1 MEDVLTNYGGVVVN
15 LEPMGQGQESVMDV
29 ATYDQAF
36 LGEPFS
42 EARGKGRARRQA
54 RKLDRTAKKKERKLA
69 KVQAKSDVKDARGQ
83 ARIGRRADRK
93 TSRQEMRNAQQEQR
107 QGRRDTRVVK
117 RTDRRLFK
125 QQAGQDRRDMRL
137 ERRQARRPE
146 EAVDQYEETYNETQE
161 EDYYAPQDQY
171 QDQMEDSYAPQ
182 DQGYYEED
190 SYGDQSYPSD
200 DYATEDDQSGVYDES
215 LPSEEYYGE
224 EYYGEYFPDGE
235 GDGYYEEDYYQD
247 APDYSTEDEYFFDDS
262 SNFAGEAVEK
272 KAIVPKNV
280 QEICNKIEWNNEL
293 ISRLKKAKDAQASK
307 GGDTQKFDNEISR
320 RFDRVQKFEQALSG
334 YSSANGENN
343 PKNAE
348 AVKIAKGR
356 ARRARL
362 MIGQK
367 DVPAGILAKLT
378 AKGMSPEQA
387 KEWWLKNRGN
397 HEVIKPVARPSVQTV
412 SKFEGEDGNIAPIEL
427 NVFSEPVY
435 DYDQPEPIVAN
446 IDDEFESAKVE
457 TEPVSGFGGSGS
469 SNFGRNLLIGL
480 AVGAI
485 VVYAVKKYKLLK

>member
-15 LEPMGQGQESVMDV
+15 LEPNNSGEESVMDV

-42 EARGKGRARRQA
+42 ELRGKGRAKRQA
-54 RKLDRTAKKKERKLA
+54 RKLDRTSKKKERKLA

-117 RTDRRLFK
+117 RTDRQMFK

-146 EAVDQYEETYNETQE
+146 EAIDQYEETYDETQE

-182 DQGYYEED
+182 DQGYSEED
-190 SYGDQSYPSD
+190 SYG
-200 DYATEDDQSGVYDES
+200 DQSGVYDES

-262 SNFAGEAVEK
+262 SNFGGEAVEK

-293 ISRLKKAKDAQASK
+293 ISRLRKAKEVQASK
-307 GGDTQKFDNEISR
+307 GQDTQKFDNEISR
-320 RFDRVQKFEQALSG
+320 RFDRVQKFEQALLG
-334 YSSANGENN
+334 YSSVNGESNS
-343 PKNAE
+343 KNAE

-367 DVPAGILAKLT
+367 DVPPGILAKLT
-378 AKGMSPEQA
+378 AKGMSAEQA

-397 HEVIKPVARPSVQTV
+397 HSVIKPVARPSVQTV

-446 IDDEFESAKVE
+446 IDGEFESTKVE
-457 TEPVSGFGGSGS
+457 TEETSGFGGSGS

-480 AVGAI
+480 AVGAV
-485 VVYAVKKYKLLK
+485 VVYAFKRYKLLK

>member
-1 MEDVLTNYGGVVVN
+1 MEDVLTNYVGVVVN
-15 LEPMGQGQESVMDV
+15 LEANADGSESVMDV

-42 EARGKGRARRQA
+42 EARGKMRAKRQA

-69 KVQAKSDVKDARGQ
+69 KVQAKSDVKDAKGQ

-93 TSRQEMRNAQQEQR
+93 TARQDMRDAQQERR
-107 QGRRDTRVVK
+107 QGRKDTRVVK
-117 RTDRRLFK
+117 KTDRRMFK

-146 EAVDQYEETYNETQE
+146 EAIDQYEETYSETE
-161 EDYYAPQDQY
+161 EDNYYPEDQMQDQY
-171 QDQMEDSYAPQ
+171 APEE
-182 DQGYYEED
+182 QGYSDD
-190 SYGDQSYPSD
+190 SYGEESYPG
-200 DYATEDDQSGVYDES
+200 DYAEDDQSGTQDES

-224 EYYGEYFPDGE
+224 DYYDEYFPDGE

-262 SNFAGEAVEK
+262 SNFGGEALEQKVV
-272 KAIVPKNV
+272 VPKNV

-293 ISRLKKAKDAQASK
+293 IARLRKAKATQDQQGK
-307 GGDTQKFDNEISR
+307 DTQKFDNEISR
-320 RFDRVQKFEQALSG
+320 RFDRVQKFEQALAG
-334 YSSANGENN
+334 YSSANGESQ
-343 PKNAE
+343 KNAE

-367 DVPAGILAKLT
+367 EVPPRILAQLKQ
-378 AKGMSPEQA
+378 KGMSDDQA
-387 KEWWLKNRGN
+387 KTWWLSNRGN
-397 HEVIKPVARPSVQTV
+397 CDVIKPVARPSVQTV
-412 SKFEGEDGNIAPIEL
+412 SSFEGSDGNVAPIEL
-427 NVFSEPVY
+427 NVFDEPVL

-446 IDDEFESAKVE
+446 VDDDFESVE
-457 TEPVSGFGGSGS
+457 VAEEPLSEFNGGS
-469 SNFGRNLLIGL
+469 SNFGRNLLIG
-480 AVGAI
+480 AAIGI
-485 VVYAVKKYKLLK
+485 VVVCVVRKYKLLK